1 MVFGTYNPCACGSS
15 MRILIDDQ
23 VKDELEELTGK
34 KLTKN
39 GNSMISEVVQMAK
52 ESREPEPIEI
62 SCCEK
67 TEKLASEPEKEP

>member
-1 MVFGTYNPCACGSS
+1 MYKSHMLMSFF
-15 MRILIDDQ
+15 MRIAIDDQ

-52 ESREPEPIEI
+52 EAKGPEPVEI
-62 SCCEK
+62 SCCPK
-67 TEKLASEPEKEP
+67 TEKLASETEK

>member
-1 MVFGTYNPCACGSS
+1 
-15 MRILIDDQ
+15 MRILIDEQ

-62 SCCEK
+62 SCCDK
-67 TEKLASEPEKEP
+67 TEKLASESEEGS